1 MALMKPLRHLA
12 QDLLQRLIT
21 PTTLSLGDGSLAG
34 ELRGQW
40 SGTAPGGYYRFQT
53 RDPRHEAC
61 AVATA
66 QGWLLEDVQ
75 RDEAKGLEVF
85 TLQKPL
91 NGSLNPHTPDWLSER
106 TFWRGSEAS
115 AQHSLPCTAPLRCSS
130 DRRCH
135 IIGVGIAK
143 SGTRSLAGLFSRF
156 HSTHEFDAVGTIQRA
171 VSGVHLDD
179 ASWLHERDARAGFLE
194 CDSSQ
199 LHHWHLAE
207 MVSTFPTAR
216 FVLTI
221 RDPRA
226 WLDSLFNHRLARGMS
241 PVWWPIEEKRF
252 GPRCTDIEGPE
263 QLLAE
268 MGRPSLAGA
277 LAFWAEHHL
286 RALEVVPPA
295 RLLVVRVERLGDEV
309 KRIAKF
315 AGVAADTLTPEIA
328 HQNTAR
334 ARFHL
339 LDRLPA
345 AHLESTLQ
353 ECCGALWQRLT
364 TLADHA

>member
-1 MALMKPLRHLA
+1 MKPLRHFA

-21 PTTLSLGDGSLAG
+21 PRTLSLGDGSLSR

-40 SGTAPGGYYRFQT
+40 SGTAPGGRCRFQT

-66 QGWLLEDVQ
+66 QGWLLDDVQ
-75 RDEAKGLEVF
+75 RDEVKGMEVL

-91 NGSLNPHTPDWLSER
+91 DGPLNPYAPDWLSER
-106 TFWRGSEAS
+106 TFWQGTEA
-115 AQHSLPCTAPLRCSS
+115 AAECSLPVTAPLRSSS

-143 SGTRSLAGLFSRF
+143 SGTRSLAGLFSRY
-156 HSTHEFDAVGTIQRA
+156 HSAHEFDAVGTIQRA
-171 VSGVHLDD
+171 TKNMTVDD
-179 ASWLHERDARAGFLE
+179 ESWLRDRDERAGFLE

-199 LHHWHLAE
+199 LHHWHLAAL
-207 MVSTFPTAR
+207 VHTFPTAR

-241 PVWWPIEEKRF
+241 PVWWPIEELRF
-252 GPRCTDIEGPE
+252 GPPCADISGPE
-263 QLLAE
+263 RLLAE

-277 LAFWAEHHL
+277 LSFWAEHHQRVL
-286 RALEVVPPA
+286 DVVPPA

-309 KRIAKF
+309 QRIARF
-315 AGVAADTLTPEIA
+315 AGVAAETLTPEIA

-345 AHLESTLQ
+345 AHLESSLHKY
-353 ECCGALWQRLT
+353 CGALWQRLT

>member
-1 MALMKPLRHLA
+1 M
-12 QDLLQRLIT
+12 
-21 PTTLSLGDGSLAG
+21 LSLGDGSLAS

-40 SGTAPGGYYRFQT
+40 SGTTPGGYFRFQT
-53 RDPRHEAC
+53 PDPRHEAC

-66 QGWLLEDVQ
+66 QGWLLDDVQ

-91 NGSLNPHTPDWLSER
+91 DGSLNPYAPDWLSER
-106 TFWRGSEAS
+106 TFWQGGEA
-115 AQHSLPCTAPLRCSS
+115 AAECSLPVTPPLRSSS

-135 IIGVGIAK
+135 VIGVGIAK
-143 SGTRSLAGLFSRF
+143 SGTRSLAGLFSRY
-156 HSTHEFDAVGTIQRA
+156 HSVHEFDAAGTIQR
-171 VSGVHLDD
+171 VTSGVPMDD
-179 ASWLHERDARAGFLE
+179 VSWVSDREARSGFLE

-199 LHHWHLAE
+199 LHHWHLPGLVRA
-207 MVSTFPTAR
+207 FPTAR

-241 PVWWPIEEKRF
+241 PVWWPIEERRF
-252 GPRCTDIEGPE
+252 GPRSTDFDGPE
-263 QLLAE
+263 RLLVE

-277 LAFWAEHHL
+277 LSFWAEHHQ
-286 RALEVVPPA
+286 RVLEVVPPA
-295 RLLVVRVERLGDEV
+295 RLLVLRVERLGDEA

-315 AGVAADTLTPEIA
+315 VGVATETLTPEIA

-353 ECCGALWQRLT
+353 KHCGTLWQRLT